1 MRMVMTGNH
10 ASAYGAKISR
20 AEVVAVYPI
29 TPQTTIVE
37 KIANFVAS
45 GEMTTQYI
53 KVESEHS
60 AMAACISAALTG
72 ARTYTAT
79 SSQGLLL
86 MHELLIW
93 ASGARTPVVMSN
105 VSRANGP
112 PWSVW
117 ADHHDTMAQRDT
129 GWMQIYC
136 ESNQE
141 VLDSIIMAYKI
152 GEKAEIMLPS
162 MIIEDAFIL
171 SHTVEPVDVPDMELV
186 DEFLPPFDPRFRLDV
201 NEPYGFGSLVMPD
214 WYMEFRYKINKAME
228 ATRDAFKEVEK
239 EFEETFGRN
248 HGGPMPFYRCED
260 ADAVL
265 VISGSV
271 ASTAQQVVDKLRAE
285 GKKVGMAR
293 LRIFRPFPVDEVRKL
308 AGMTNIIGV
317 CDRSY
322 TFGHW
327 GPMASEI
334 RGALYNTPDMPL
346 LKNYIMGLGG
356 KDITPEILEKIFLK
370 TLALKD
376 TGLDTEIEWIGVKGH
391 GGW

>member
-37 KIANFVAS
+37 KIASFVAS
-45 GEMTTQYI
+45 GEMKTQYV

-152 GEKAEIMLPS
+152 GEKADIMLPS

-186 DEFLPPFDPRFRLDV
+186 DSFLPPFDPRFILDV
-201 NEPYGFGSLVMPD
+201 DEPYGFGSLVMPD
-214 WYMEFRYKINKAME
+214 LYMEFRYKINKAME
-228 ATRDAFKEVEK
+228 ATRDAFKEVER
-239 EFEETFGRN
+239 EFEETFHRN
-248 HGGPMPFYRCED
+248 HGGPMPFYRCDD

-271 ASTAQQVVDKLRAE
+271 ASTAKQVVDKLRAE

-293 LRIFRPFPVDEVRKL
+293 LRIFRPFPVEEVRKL
-308 AGMTNIIGV
+308 AGMTNVIGV